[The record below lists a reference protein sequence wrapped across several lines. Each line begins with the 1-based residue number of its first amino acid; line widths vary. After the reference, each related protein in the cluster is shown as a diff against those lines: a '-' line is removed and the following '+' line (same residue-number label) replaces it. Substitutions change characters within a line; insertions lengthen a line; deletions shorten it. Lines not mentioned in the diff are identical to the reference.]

1 MDNKTTRDRRV
12 PEGHSAVLLLF
23 ASWARGLECLNY
35 VWKIVGMPLH
45 LWLLMLHGGH
55 ALHAEIRRLRSSREL
70 AESLEVGVD
79 SERVVLVIP
88 TEMRR

>member
-1 MDNKTTRDRRV
+1 MSELRM
-12 PEGHSAVLLLF
+12 E
-23 ASWARGLECLNY
+23 
-35 VWKIVGMPLH
+35 IVGMPLH

-88 TEMRR
+88 TDMRR